1 MLLAGLTGFLNSDAE
16 NMKAEVAA
24 KRKAEADRLAG
35 ITGWRKKVAENAMKN
50 SSEQESTLLKAKL
63 EGKVSFTDQFA
74 TASAENKEYING
86 WNPSMGAFDV
96 PNKDLSKFAK
106 IISDTDKYKT
116 FIRNAAGKPVFK
128 SKADTSKANSL
139 NLGAFLIDAK
149 SNLSNPNF
157 LKDLAD
163 KNVFDDKSFL
173 EFAATYDA
181 SVFTVQNDAKKDNPD
196 YVVPDLEK
204 LYSFRTFR
212 DIAKNRNVKLKSL
225 TDLTESTSATIDNN
239 NNMIVYNIDGTSEKD
254 QSASGLFLNAIKAT
268 EDDVADVWS
277 GYTLASQTSVQKNN
291 SLIMAKELYKNP
303 NEVKIEALDP
313 DRGIDY
319 TSIFANQESTVRFHS
334 YLMKAA
340 KNANIANDDH
350 VGKIVALSSAMT
362 TEKGSPPKKQGDM
375 NYYMNQIPKIENM
388 KVYAVSSV
396 FNLDKPE
403 NGIKKFEEIKTE
415 KEFAN
420 NVYTQLNMYRD
431 ARKGVGK
438 GVAAVESIMTKLGI
452 IVDTDTGVIGTIIN
466 RFNSGESGIAGE
478 GKVIS
483 VNGVTQSAEGVDDSA
498 NNKKELTSGYLKTLE
513 TNTVGKAG
521 KNTELAKLEALRI
534 SLAFMLA
541 RLADPSGR
549 LSNQDIDQQLRRLGG
564 VGLNDG
570 EMDDAKISLL
580 IDETLRKRDKYST
593 IISIADSGAIADD
606 RAKRLIDA
614 AISYDKLKD
623 SYGLYNAQG
632 KIDGSQ
638 GSGNTGTSVDLKEM
652 YKDKPRYRPILPNSE
667 TYKNNPS
674 LSKRFPN
681 GYHLDS
687 KDFNKIAITPKTGA

>member
-181 SVFTVQNDAKKDNPD
+181 SVFTVQNDAKKDNPK

>member
-35 ITGWRKKVAENAMKN
+35 ITGWQKKAAENAMKN
-50 SSEQESTLLKAKL
+50 ASEQQNTILKAKL
-63 EGKVSFTDQFA
+63 EGKVSLEDQFGIA
-74 TASAENKEYING
+74 ASENREYINS
-86 WNPSMGAFDV
+86 WNPSMGPFDV

-106 IISDTDKYKT
+106 IISDTDKYQS
-116 FIRNAAGKPVFK
+116 FIKDAKGTTVFK

-149 SNLSNPNF
+149 SSLSNPKF

-163 KNVFDDKSFL
+163 KSVFDDKSFL

-212 DIAKNRNVKLKSL
+212 DIAKKRNVNLKSL
-225 TDLTESTSATIDNN
+225 TNLTGSTSATIDNN
-239 NNMIVYNIDGTSEKD
+239 NNIIAYNIDGTSKDD
-254 QSASGLFLNAIKAT
+254 QSASALFLNAIKAT
-268 EDDVADVWS
+268 QENVADVWS

-291 SLIMAKELYKNP
+291 SLTMAKELFKNP

-319 TSIFANQESTVRFHS
+319 TSITTNQESTIRFHS

-340 KNANIANDDH
+340 KNAGIANDDH
-350 VGKIVALSSAMT
+350 VGKIVALSAAMT

-452 IVDTDTGVIGTIIN
+452 IVDMDTGVIGTIVN

-478 GKVIS
+478 GKVIA
-483 VNGVTQSAEGVDDSA
+483 VNGITQSADGVDDSA
-498 NNKKELTSGYLKTLE
+498 NNKKQLTSGYLKTLE
-513 TNTVGKAG
+513 SNTVGKAG